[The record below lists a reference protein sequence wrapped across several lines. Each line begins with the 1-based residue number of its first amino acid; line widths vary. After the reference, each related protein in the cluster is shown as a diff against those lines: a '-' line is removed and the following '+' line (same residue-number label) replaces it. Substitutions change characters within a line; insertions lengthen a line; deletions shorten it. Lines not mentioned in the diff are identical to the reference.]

1 MDSHHDQ
8 PENQY
13 LNADPEEQHET
24 IDNETENEYATI
36 NDINTFTEINAANI
50 NVNPE
55 TEEENHD
62 RAFVEGNMATH
73 GYNLNPRPLSH
84 GSNSAYCRLA
94 KNQPMWNTHATC
106 IHHDDTNECQ
116 SRNRKNWAEGK

>member
-24 IDNETENEYATI
+24 IDNEAENEYATI

-73 GYNLNPRPLSH
+73 GYNLNPRPLKPWQQFSLLQV
-84 GSNSAYCRLA
+84 GQ
-94 KNQPMWNTHATC
+94 KPTMWNTQATC

-116 SRNRKNWAEGK
+116 SRNRKNGAEGK